1 MEIKFSY
8 LHFFD
13 DLWFFLTGKGVFAGR
28 DFSKEEFLLEYDG
41 ERISFQEGKN
51 RLENYPDGIGSFLY
65 LFNIKQKKC
74 LYVSLCARS
83 YNNHILL
90 VF

>member
-1 MEIKFSY
+1 MEVKFSY

-13 DLWFFLTGKGVFAGR
+13 DLCFLTGKRVFAGR
-28 DFSKEEFLLEYDG
+28 DFSKGKFLFEYDG

-51 RLENYPDGIGSFLY
+51 RLENYPDGIGSFFY
-65 LFNIKQKKC
+65 LFNFKQKKSW
-74 LYVSLCARS
+74 YVSFYARS
-83 YNNHILL
+83 HNNHIKL